1 MSRWGRPS
9 AITPFHSRR
18 RADSARS
25 DASLVEEHISKDL
38 ISVTPP
44 VERAVLV
51 GAPRKG
57 AGARRAA
64 DEHLEEL
71 AELAD
76 TAGAEIVGRL
86 VQQIDRPHPG
96 TYLVKGKIDEL
107 RELSRA
113 SRASLLIFDDEL
125 SPR

>member
-38 ISVTPP
+38 ISVIPP
-44 VERAVLV
+44 VERAILV

-76 TAGAEIVGRL
+76 TAGAKIVGTL
-86 VQQIDRPHPG
+86 GQPIDRPHPG
-96 TYLVKGKIDEL
+96 TYLGKGQIGEL
-107 RELSRA
+107 PQLATRRAPTLS
-113 SRASLLIFDDEL
+113 
-125 SPR
+125 